1 MSDYCIKES
10 VSFKGKDDHK
20 QVRRD
25 LADTVFSWTL
35 SDIFNKN
42 LYKNKIQE
50 VPKIFKSFEEYVN
63 YFTIPLMEETR
74 ADMCSAL
81 EGFSHAPYIEIR
93 TLDHAKDDS
102 YKISVANPVKETNSR
117 ENYVPLESDVVI
129 LSKEKPKHISDLAR
143 NGWRYTVGIISKG
156 GKDGVLS
163 DNDAII
169 RVPRAFS
176 FDLDLIT
183 NELKESL
190 FAVFLFNILTYNRIW
205 KMLDSKSDSFS
216 SSTIMGKGDKDD
228 SMLFVSSL
236 LQGVPDRDILDT
248 FSRFNLNDSQYN
260 AILDCAASIEQQTS
274 SLKLIWGPPGT
285 GKTNTISMLLALMVV
300 KTFRTITCAPTN
312 TAVVEVASRLLKLV
326 EDSSDLLHSDIVLFG
341 NKDRMRIDG
350 SLSKIF
356 LEDRVSRLLEC
367 FMPHTGIQH
376 CISSMIDIFK
386 NCDVHYQL
394 YLDDHKK
401 HDEFREVM
409 DDNLAD
415 DGRKKVMSIA
425 EYAKTRFDALSKDLK
440 YLIEV
445 FLDDFP
451 RELISENALEEMH
464 DTLKLL
470 QIMEDLLQ
478 YCSSNFDRMK
488 IQPNIEVRPPLI
500 TSLADLQEFI
510 GSNRNR
516 FLHLVYARDLF
527 LEKLQLLSVHLSIPD
542 KFEKRSVEEFVLQHV
557 HCILCTASSSFKLH
571 GVEMKHKP
579 LEVLVVDEAAQ
590 LKESESLIPL
600 LLPGIKHVVLIGDQ
614 FQLPALVKSK
624 ISDEADFGRSLFE
637 RLSSLGYS
645 KHLLDI
651 QYRMHPKISR
661 FPVSNFY
668 DNCIS
673 DGPNVTSPA
682 YEKQYLTGQMYG
694 PYSFIDVKQGK
705 ETTDKH
711 GRSLRNPIE
720 GAVVVHIVKNLFKES
735 VNLGQNLSV
744 GVVSPY
750 NAQVKLIQEKLG
762 KTYDLCDGFKVK
774 VRSID
779 GFQGGEEDII
789 IFSTVRSN
797 SSGSIGFLSNNNR
810 TNVSLTRAKHCLYII
825 GNATTLSK
833 SDSVWQKIVFDA
845 KSRGCLFNSEDDKD
859 LQNAIVRAVIEQ
871 DELEDI
877 INFDSLHISRPQ
889 SKALAAKRRIN
900 VEGSR
905 NSDSSAMNLDYF
917 ED

>member
-1 MSDYCIKES
+1 
-10 VSFKGKDDHK
+10 
-20 QVRRD
+20 
-25 LADTVFSWTL
+25 
-35 SDIFNKN
+35 
-42 LYKNKIQE
+42 
-50 VPKIFKSFEEYVN
+50 
-63 YFTIPLMEETR
+63 MEETR

-93 TLDHAKDDS
+93 RLDHAKDDS

-117 ENYVPLESDVVI
+117 ENYVPQESDVVI

-143 NGWRYTVGIISKG
+143 NGWRYTVAIISKG

-183 NELKESL
+183 NELKEPL

-216 SSTIMGKGDKDD
+216 SSTIMGKGDKED
-228 SMLFVSSL
+228 SMLFASSL
-236 LQGVPDRDILDT
+236 LQGIPDRDILDT

-260 AILDCAASIEQQTS
+260 AILDCAASIEQLTS

-312 TAVVEVASRLLKLV
+312 TAVVEVASRLLRLV

-350 SLSKIF
+350 N
-356 LEDRVSRLLEC
+356 
-367 FMPHTGIQH
+367 M
-376 CISSMIDIFK
+376 
-386 NCDVHYQL
+386 
-394 YLDDHKK
+394 
-401 HDEFREVM
+401 
-409 DDNLAD
+409 
-415 DGRKKVMSIA
+415 
-425 EYAKTRFDALSKDLK
+425 
-440 YLIEV
+440 
-445 FLDDFP
+445 
-451 RELISENALEEMH
+451 
-464 DTLKLL
+464 
-470 QIMEDLLQ
+470 
-478 YCSSNFDRMK
+478 
-488 IQPNIEVRPPLI
+488 
-500 TSLADLQEFI
+500 
-510 GSNRNR
+510 
-516 FLHLVYARDLF
+516 
-527 LEKLQLLSVHLSIPD
+527 
-542 KFEKRSVEEFVLQHV
+542 FEKRSVEEFVLQHV

-579 LEVLVVDEAAQ
+579 LEVLVIDEAAQ

-624 ISDEADFGRSLFE
+624 ISDEANFGRSLFE
-637 RLSSLGYS
+637 RLSSLGFS
-645 KHLLDI
+645 KHLLNV
-651 QYRMHPKISR
+651 QYRMHPAISR

-668 DNCIS
+668 NNRIS
-673 DGPNVTSPA
+673 DGPNVTSQS
-682 YEKQYLTGQMYG
+682 YEKRFLTGQMYG
-694 PYSFIDVKQGK
+694 SYSFINVEQGEEIK
-705 ETTDKH
+705 DKF

-720 GAVVVHIVKNLFKES
+720 VAAVVHIVKKLFRES
-735 VNLGQNLSV
+735 VYLGQNLTV

-762 KTYDLCDGFKVK
+762 KTYDLYEGFQVK

-779 GFQGGEEDII
+779 GFQGGEEDVI

-797 SSGSIGFLSNNNR
+797 TTGSVGFLSNINR
-810 TNVSLTRAKHCLYII
+810 TNVALTRAKHCLYII

-833 SDSVWQKIVFDA
+833 SDSVWQKIVSDA
-845 KSRGCLFNSEDDKD
+845 RNRGCLFKSEDDRD
-859 LQNAIVRAVIEQ
+859 LQNAIIRAVIEQ
-871 DELEDI
+871 DELEDV
-877 INFDSLHISRPQ
+877 INFDTLRIKREQLCQLNKACTEALGHMLRLLRLVLVTISM
-889 SKALAAKRRIN
+889 LRR
-900 VEGSR
+900 
-905 NSDSSAMNLDYF
+905 
-917 ED
+917 